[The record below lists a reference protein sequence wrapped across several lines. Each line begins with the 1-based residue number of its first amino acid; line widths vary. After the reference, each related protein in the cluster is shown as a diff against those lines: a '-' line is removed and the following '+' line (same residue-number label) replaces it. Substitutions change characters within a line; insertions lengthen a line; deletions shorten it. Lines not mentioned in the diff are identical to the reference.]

1 MKPRPKPLLGLLL
14 GLLLGAVIVALLW
27 QLGVAPPDR
36 FILFGV
42 LALSIALVELLLT
55 QTTRRGKKRF
65 VTTMVIAGVFGGV
78 ALTGIPETFMD
89 AGSISDGCTLT
100 MTSAT
105 DEASPTDTST
115 FDPFDTTP
123 DDTVSFTS
131 STDEV
136 LTNWDSGLGISIGGV
151 PITLFTAERDNAA
164 GATEF
169 FGEEKVQK
177 YLDDIEDQ
185 IGLQLRGTYQVFG
198 YINADEGD
206 CDMAGYLRIN
216 AEGVFATGLI
226 VALWITG
233 ALLLVIVIALAVSVG
248 RSIREAKQ
256 YAANSGTATPTGTAA
271 TGGSAA
277 PDLEPVGAFTPT
289 EPAPSEKP
297 ADKPSQA
304 GGSDRAASDRDS
316 GGGKAAAAGSAAWLS
331 SQDDD
336 AVPETQVMP
345 AAAETEVLPVTEDA
359 ELEPVEE
366 PVEDPEATQPVE
378 KPEEPN
384 TP

>member
-14 GLLLGAVIVALLW
+14 GLLLGIVIVALLW

-42 LALSIALVELLLT
+42 VAVSIALVELLLT
-55 QTTRRGKKRF
+55 QTTKRGKKRF
-65 VTTMVIAGVFGGV
+65 VTSMVIAGVFGGV
-78 ALTGIPETFMD
+78 ALTGIPETFLN

-105 DEASPTDTST
+105 DEASPTDTSP
-115 FDPFDTTP
+115 FDPFNTTP

-136 LTNWDSGLGISIGGV
+136 LTNWDSGLGISVGGF
-151 PITLFTAERDNAA
+151 PITLFTVHRDNAA
-164 GATEF
+164 GATQF
-169 FGEEKVQK
+169 TGEEAVQT

-185 IGLQLRGTYQVFG
+185 IGVQLRGSYHVFG
-198 YINADEGD
+198 YIDADEGD

-233 ALLLVIVIALAVSVG
+233 ALLLIIVLALAASVG
-248 RSIREAKQ
+248 RSIREAKR
-256 YAANSGTATPTGTAA
+256 YVENAAMATPTGSAA

-277 PDLEPVGAFTPT
+277 PDVEPIGAFTPP
-289 EPAPSEKP
+289 EPEPT
-297 ADKPSQA
+297 
-304 GGSDRAASDRDS
+304 
-316 GGGKAAAAGSAAWLS
+316 
-331 SQDDD
+331 
-336 AVPETQVMP
+336 PEPEPEPVAKTQVMP
-345 AAAETEVLPVTEDA
+345 TTATEALPTSEEDA
-359 ELEPVEE
+359 ALASDGAEPTGDDTAKDE
-366 PVEDPEATQPVE
+366 PE
-378 KPEEPN
+378 
-384 TP
+384 TPKAP